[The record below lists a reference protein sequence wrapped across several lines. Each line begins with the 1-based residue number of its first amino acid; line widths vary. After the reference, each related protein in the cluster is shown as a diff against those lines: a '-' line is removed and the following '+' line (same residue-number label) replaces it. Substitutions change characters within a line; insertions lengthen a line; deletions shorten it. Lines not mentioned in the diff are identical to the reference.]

1 MFAAAADGQK
11 ETTPKGCK
19 TRMKAELHQDA
30 RAGLYW
36 RHWPRPGG
44 NPALALHCSLSH
56 GGEWSGLARA
66 RPELDVTAPDLS
78 GHGHLPL
85 WDGRSD
91 LHRGST
97 DIALAMA
104 TRIGQGAPVDV
115 IGHSFGGTVAL
126 RLALERPDLIR
137 RLILIEPV
145 LFAAAKGSP
154 IWPAY
159 LAEHDAL
166 EALHAKG
173 DDAETA
179 RQFLAIWGSGEPIE
193 ALLPGLRAYMI
204 QRIGLVMALDENL
217 NRDAF
222 GLLAPGGLE
231 GLHRPV
237 LLVQGAASPPVVAAI
252 HAELAHRLPEARQA
266 VIPGAGHM
274 LPVTHSAALAALVGE
289 ALA

>member
-1 MFAAAADGQK
+1 
-11 ETTPKGCK
+11 
-19 TRMKAELHQDA
+19 MKAELHQDA
-30 RAGLYW
+30 HAGLYW
-36 RHWPRPGG
+36 RHWPRPNGK
-44 NPALALHCSLSH
+44 PVLALHCSLSH
-56 GGEWSGLARA
+56 GGEWAGLAGA
-66 RPELDVTAPDLS
+66 RPEFDVTAPDLT
-78 GHGHLPL
+78 GHGRMPV
-85 WDGRSD
+85 WDGSSD
-91 LHRGST
+91 LHRAST
-97 DIALAMA
+97 DIAQTLAQ
-104 TRIGQGAPVDV
+104 RIGHGAPIDV

-137 RLILIEPV
+137 RLILVEPV
-145 LFAAAKGSP
+145 LFAAAKGAA

-166 EALHAKG
+166 EALHAQG
-173 DDAETA
+173 DDAATA
-179 RQFLAIWGSGEPIE
+179 KRFLQVWGSGDPIE
-193 ALLPGLRAYMI
+193 ALLPNLRAYMI

-217 NRDAF
+217 NQDAF
-222 GLLAPGGLE
+222 GLLAPGRLE